1 MRLDFHDNLH
11 LLLNMASWN
20 KMQLVKYM
28 MDGKA
33 RTRKQIEENWNQI
46 ADENGFSRRDDYGK
60 LTGNKKIR
68 NYLKELV
75 DLELLEELPP
85 EEGSTQLMFKIRKN

>member
-75 DLELLEELPP
+75 DLEMLSELDPLEDSFEKRYLLN
-85 EEGSTQLMFKIRKN
+85 Q